1 MPIYPVSW
9 SEALSW
15 FIARLHDVIAITR
28 AAVAVRPT
36 SQILCK
42 FIETK
47 LICMVDLIL
56 VKFTRKGEIDTLS
69 LMISLYL
76 SD

>member
-15 FIARLHDVIAITR
+15 FIARLHDVIATTR

-42 FIETK
+42 FIETE
-47 LICMVDLIL
+47 LICMADLIL
-56 VKFTRKGEIDTLS
+56 DKFTRKGEINILS
-69 LMISLYL
+69 LMISFCL